1 MKIVALV
8 CLGLFMVSSLVVGL
22 RVLGLAVRT
31 RKLPETLL
39 ATALLCVGFLAF
51 AVGTGAKLFIEGT
64 EALRRTLTAVGLSI
78 ECIGVLALIAFAW
91 RVFHPGKRWAAAL
104 AALLGL
110 GIAAA
115 LWGEVGSGQYLR
127 YADST
132 PMSGPWIPLGLAARG
147 AGPAWMAIECFRF
160 HAQLRRR
167 ARLGLAEPFVVHRV
181 ALWGTAIGASAL
193 AYTTSVVHRVIYGT
207 GLREHGWALAIV
219 SVLAI
224 VTATGIALAFFPPR
238 AYLRWIERR
247 SLAIGGDDGS

>member
-8 CLGLFMVSSLVVGL
+8 CLGLFMITSLVVGL

-51 AVGTGAKLFIEGT
+51 AVGTGAKLFIEAS
-64 EALRRTLTAVGLSI
+64 ESLRRALTAVGLSI
-78 ECIGVLALIAFAW
+78 ECIGVLALVLFAW

-115 LWGEVGSGQYLR
+115 LAGEIGSDQYLR
-127 YADST
+127 YADSI
-132 PMSGPWIPLGLAARG
+132 PMTGPYIPLGLAARG
-147 AGPAWMAIECFRF
+147 TGPAWMAIECFRF
-160 HAQLRRR
+160 HAQLQRR

-193 AYTTSVVHRVIYGT
+193 AYATSVTHRVIYGT

-219 SVLAI
+219 SLLAI
-224 VTATGIALAFFPPR
+224 VTAVGIAIAFFPPR

-247 SLAIGGDDGS
+247 SLGIESSNGR